1 MCLLLRFLCHQVND
15 VLRCS
20 CKSLLTTLAQLCT
33 VSSFTWASVP
43 QCQIGC
49 RCHDNAA
56 KRVSPSLPCSL
67 SFPHASFF
75 VRAPPPRLYRQS
87 PFTHPSR
94 SLRLAFTAWPTRFK
108 TLLLL
113 RVRVRVCVCLGLRRL
128 ACTSVRLSPRPF
140 LFFPFL
146 MVLRS
151 LSIRSSKRWMGR
163 SAVTCVTCGT
173 KTASCA
179 FSLAAE

>member
-113 RVRVRVCVCLGLRRL
+113 RVRVRVCVCLRL
-128 ACTSVRLSPRPF
+128 CGGPFITFNNPLHTDLLPFPATAQSWAASSPSR
-140 LFFPFL
+140 
-146 MVLRS
+146 
-151 LSIRSSKRWMGR
+151 
-163 SAVTCVTCGT
+163 
-173 KTASCA
+173 
-179 FSLAAE
+179 